1 MTVTTDDADSQPEK
15 TRFSWWRLLPLV
27 VIAAGIVVFFAFDLN
42 AYLSFEALRE
52 HRQALLTWYEGN
64 RVLAVVSFMAVY
76 ILVVAF
82 SVPGAVWMTIGGGF
96 IFGAFLATASVVIAA
111 TLGAAAVFLAARY
124 ALGDYLRAKAGNAMR
139 KMEDG
144 FRENALSYL
153 LVLRLVPLFPFW
165 LVNLVPA
172 FLGVP
177 LRTFLIG
184 TFVGIIPGSFVFVS
198 VGNGLGAVFDAG
210 EVPDLGIIFKP
221 EILTPII
228 GLAVLALI
236 PVFYKKYKARKG

>member
-1 MTVTTDDADSQPEK
+1 MMVTTDDADSQSEN
-15 TRFSWWRLLPLV
+15 TRFSWWRLLPLA
-27 VIAAGIVVFFAFDLN
+27 VIAAGIAAFFAFGLD
-42 AYLSFEALRE
+42 AYLSFEALSE
-52 HRQALLTWYEGN
+52 HRQTLLTWYAEN
-64 RVLAVVSFMAVY
+64 RVLAVISFMAAYV
-76 ILVVAF
+76 LVVAF

-96 IFGAFLATASVVIAA
+96 IFGTVVATASVVVSA
-111 TLGAAAVFLAARY
+111 TLGAGAVFLAARY

-198 VGNGLGAVFDAG
+198 VGSGLGAVFDAG
-210 EVPDLGIIFKP
+210 EVPDLGIIFEP

-236 PVFYKKYKARKG
+236 PVFYNKYKARKV

>member
-1 MTVTTDDADSQPEK
+1 MTVTTDDTDSQPESA
-15 TRFSWWRLLPLV
+15 RFSWWRLVPV
-27 VIAAGIVVFFAFDLN
+27 AVIAAGIVAFFAFDLD
-42 AYLSFEALRE
+42 AYLSFDALSE
-52 HRQALLTWYEGN
+52 HRQTLLTWYAEN
-64 RVLAVVSFMAVY
+64 QVLAVISYMAVY
-76 ILVVAF
+76 FLVVAF

-96 IFGAFLATASVVIAA
+96 IFGTFLATASVVLAA
-111 TLGAAAVFLAARY
+111 TLGAGAVFLVARY

-139 KMEDG
+139 KMEAG

-177 LRTFLIG
+177 LRAFLIG

-221 EILTPII
+221 EILTPIV

-236 PVFYKKYKARKG
+236 PVFYKKYKSRKG